1 MPEEVVPEEVASEDR
16 LPRAPGPR
24 GWRPWAIGAMAG
36 ALLVGALL
44 TWAVLQQGRF
54 VLHVDA
60 ELTRWVRGWADAY
73 GWPVRVARAVGILT
87 APAPSILYGLVVVTA
102 AFLRGYRAA
111 AGLIAISTVLGVTIA
126 EIVKET
132 VGRAR
137 PPGAEQYQS
146 DLLRSFPSGHSMVGI
161 YGYALVGVLAVLA
174 GRVTVQRWLQAVGW
188 CLVVAGPL
196 IGCSRL
202 VLGVHWPSDV
212 LAGWAFG
219 SAAALVAALAMWR
232 QAERGW
238 VDAADRAAARRGEGP
253 GQLGGMAGE
262 SSPSTGRQ

>member
-1 MPEEVVPEEVASEDR
+1 MPDDPR
-16 LPRAPGPR
+16 LPAAPGPR
-24 GWRPWAIGAMAG
+24 GWRPWAVGALTG

-44 TWAVLQQGRF
+44 TWAVLTEGRL

-60 ELTRWVRGWADAY
+60 EFTRWVRGWADAW
-73 GWPVRVARAVGILT
+73 GWPVRLARAVGILT
-87 APAPSILYGLVVVTA
+87 APAPSILYGLVVVA
-102 AFLRGYRAA
+102 ATFLRGYRAV
-111 AGLIAISTVLGVTIA
+111 AGLIAISTVLGVAFA
-126 EIVKET
+126 EVVKET

-137 PPGAEQYQS
+137 PPGAEQYQA

-161 YGYALVGVLAVLA
+161 YGYALVGVLAVMA
-174 GRVTVQRWLQAVGW
+174 GRVTVQRWLQVVGW

-219 SAAALVAALAMWR
+219 SAAALVAALVMWR
-232 QAERGW
+232 PVERGW
-238 VDAADRAAARRGEGP
+238 TEAAERAADRAAPGGEGP
-253 GQLGGMAGE
+253 GLLGGTAGQTTAD
-262 SSPSTGRQ
+262 PGRQ